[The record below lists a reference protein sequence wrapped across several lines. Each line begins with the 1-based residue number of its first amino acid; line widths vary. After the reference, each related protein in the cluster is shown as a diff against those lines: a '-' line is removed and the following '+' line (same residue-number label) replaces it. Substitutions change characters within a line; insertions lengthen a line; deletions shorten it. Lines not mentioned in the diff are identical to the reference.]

1 MSGVRSDLQ
10 VSNEIWT
17 VDCLRCCYNIVILWS
32 FLLFLSIF
40 SGGCVCWK
48 VKSQKN
54 RDEMW
59 RSHPIERT
67 NRNRKGRKRCLT
79 QSNRFETLICQTLI
93 NHSFLCLCTA
103 YAFSTLPKEQVL
115 LTFQTNRQ
123 ELYLLEHF
131 LEFILRV
138 GDVSKYIGIFDVR
151 VIIT

>member
-59 RSHPIERT
+59 RSHPIKRT

-93 NHSFLCLCTA
+93 NHSFFLSFHRLCILYPTQRA
-103 YAFSTLPKEQVL
+103 SASHISNKQARTLSFG
-115 LTFQTNRQ
+115 TFPGV
-123 ELYLLEHF
+123 HP
-131 LEFILRV
+131 
-138 GDVSKYIGIFDVR
+138 SCW
-151 VIIT
+151 